1 MRDKKMRNKNMEN
14 KKMGEQE
21 MTEQVK
27 MYFKQLEEK
36 SKDNPMLRIY

>member
-27 MYFKQLEEK
+27 MYFKQLEIRGEIK
-36 SKDNPMLRIY
+36 R

>member
-36 SKDNPMLRIY
+36 SKDTQC

>member
-1 MRDKKMRNKNMEN
+1 MRNKNMEN

-27 MYFKQLEEK
+27 MYFKQLEE
-36 SKDNPMLRIY
+36 